1 MMPVSWGEDGE
12 LSRGSQRDPLHP
24 LEGGTPCTSV
34 RAGKCALDFNPCH
47 KDYHFSTPQ
56 FQSCFKILRASQD
69 FHSWTISSIPCHR
82 LSYTINCN
90 TVSLYI
96 QLRFHKYWPML
107 FSHSTFQNVFQST
120 NPHCSA
126 CEISYHCIHFQE
138 NKTLSPWGQAINQL
152 QDPDQKWEVPVFL
165 HLGSARPCYVS
176 WSIPPAS
183 RKHRAT
189 NCTTFSTNG
198 NTILESNS
206 INKSLSWVISPGS
219 CVTGVVL
226 SLTLGTLFLGS
237 IWTLDPS

>member
-1 MMPVSWGEDGE
+1 MTLLLSFPFKRGKIRPYISGGVHTPHTVKVAELEIKPTPFYKLRLCNPVFLTQPTRMVFMMMPVSWGEDGE
-12 LSRGSQRDPLHP
+12 LSLGSQRDPLHP
-24 LEGGTPCTSV
+24 LKGGPPCTSV
-34 RAGKCALDFNPCH
+34 RVRKCALDFNPCH

-96 QLRFHKYWPML
+96 QLRLHKYWPML

-126 CEISYHCIHFQE
+126 CEISYHYIHFQE

-152 QDPDQKWEVPVFL
+152 QDPDQK
-165 HLGSARPCYVS
+165 
-176 WSIPPAS
+176 
-183 RKHRAT
+183 
-189 NCTTFSTNG
+189 
-198 NTILESNS
+198 
-206 INKSLSWVISPGS
+206 
-219 CVTGVVL
+219 
-226 SLTLGTLFLGS
+226 
-237 IWTLDPS
+237 